1 MQTLVPYID
10 ENIPLP
16 ANAAE
21 ALPELTPAQ
30 ELNMRVKTIKLIS
43 DLTGQPII
51 PTEQDKDEA
60 EEMAKKMM
68 EDPDVRPEYSL
79 HSDEFTAYLSG
90 LVYRSNGAIVKELA
104 DLKNY
109 VINKLVYEI
118 EHTKDNKI
126 KMQAVAKLG
135 EVDGVDAFKKR
146 SETTHVVK
154 PIEEV
159 EKELMQVLEGIEYSV
174 VGDANTEI
182 NESNPE
188 NYVLIDQNA
197 ADNA

>member
-21 ALPELTPAQ
+21 ALPDLTPAE
-30 ELNMRVKTIKLIS
+30 ELSMRVRTIKLIS
-43 DLTGQPII
+43 DLTGQPIV
-51 PTEQDKDEA
+51 PTDKDKDEA
-60 EEMAKKMM
+60 EVMAKKMM
-68 EDPDVRPEYSL
+68 EDPEARPEYAL

-109 VINKLVYEI
+109 VINKLVYEV
-118 EHTKDNKI
+118 EHSQVSKERI
-126 KMQAVAKLG
+126 QALTKLG
-135 EVDGVDAFKKR
+135 EIDGVDAFKR
-146 SETTHVVK
+146 RTETTHVIK

-159 EKELMQVLEGIEYSV
+159 EKELLSVLEGIEYSV
-174 VGDANTEI
+174 VGDKTDDI
-182 NESNPE
+182 NPDDYLLS
-188 NYVLIDQNA
+188 DQNA
-197 ADNA
+197 ATDA

>member
-1 MQTLVPYID
+1 MQTLVPYIED
-10 ENIPLP
+10 NVPLP

-21 ALPELTPAQ
+21 ALPDLTPAE
-30 ELNMRVKTIKLIS
+30 ELNMRVRTIKLVS

-51 PTEQDKDEA
+51 PTDEEKDAA
-60 EEMAKKMM
+60 EEMARKMM
-68 EDPDVRPEYSL
+68 EDPDARPEYAL

-90 LVYRSNGAIVKELA
+90 LVYRSNGAIVKELS

-118 EHTKDNKI
+118 EHTKDNKL

-135 EVDGVDAFKKR
+135 EIDGVDAFKR
-146 SETTHVVK
+146 RTETTHLVK

-159 EKELMQVLEGIEYSV
+159 EKELLQVLEGIEYSV
-174 VGDANTEI
+174 VDDNNGDI
-182 NESNPE
+182 NPDDYLLPDETASTDP
-188 NYVLIDQNA
+188 
-197 ADNA
+197 

>member
-1 MQTLVPYID
+1 MQTLVPYIED
-10 ENIPLP
+10 NIALP

-21 ALPELTPAQ
+21 ALPDLTPAE
-30 ELNMRVKTIKLIS
+30 ELSMRVRTIKLVS

-51 PTEQDKDEA
+51 PTDEEKDAA
-60 EEMAKKMM
+60 EEMARKMM
-68 EDPDVRPEYSL
+68 EDPDMRPEYAL

-90 LVYRSNGAIVKELA
+90 LVYRSNGAIVKELS

-118 EHTKDNKI
+118 EHTKDNKL

-135 EVDGVDAFKKR
+135 EIDGVDAFKR
-146 SETTHVVK
+146 RTETTHIVK

-159 EKELMQVLEGIEYSV
+159 EKELLQVLEGIEYSV
-174 VGDANTEI
+174 VDDNNGDI
-182 NESNPE
+182 NPDDYLLPDETAPTNS
-188 NYVLIDQNA
+188 
-197 ADNA
+197 

>member
-16 ANAAE
+16 ANAVE

>member
-1 MQTLVPYID
+1 MQTLVPYIED
-10 ENIPLP
+10 TIALP

-21 ALPELTPAQ
+21 ALPDLTPAE
-30 ELNMRVKTIKLIS
+30 ELNMRVRTIKLVS

-51 PTEQDKDEA
+51 PTDEEKDAA
-60 EEMAKKMM
+60 EEMARKMM
-68 EDPDVRPEYSL
+68 EDPDMRPEYAL

-90 LVYRSNGAIVKELA
+90 LVYRSNGAIVKELS

-118 EHTKDNKI
+118 EHTKDTKV

-135 EVDGVDAFKKR
+135 EIDGVDAFKR
-146 SETTHVVK
+146 RTETTHIVK

-159 EKELMQVLEGIEYSV
+159 EKELLQVLEGIEYSV
-174 VGDANTEI
+174 VDDNNGDI
-182 NESNPE
+182 NPDDYLLPDETTST
-188 NYVLIDQNA
+188 DT
-197 ADNA
+197 

>member
-1 MQTLVPYID
+1 MQTLVPYIED
-10 ENIPLP
+10 NVPLP

-21 ALPELTPAQ
+21 ALPELTPAE
-30 ELNMRVKTIKLIS
+30 ELSMRVRTIKLVS

-51 PTEQDKDEA
+51 PTDEEKDAA
-60 EEMAKKMM
+60 EEMARKMM
-68 EDPDVRPEYSL
+68 EDPDARPEYAL

-90 LVYRSNGAIVKELA
+90 LVYRSNGAIVKELS

-118 EHTKDNKI
+118 EHTKDNKL

-135 EVDGVDAFKKR
+135 EIDGVDAFKR
-146 SETTHVVK
+146 RTETTHLVK

-159 EKELMQVLEGIEYSV
+159 EKELLQVLEGIEYSV
-174 VGDANTEI
+174 VDDNNGDI
-182 NESNPE
+182 NPE
-188 NYVLIDQNA
+188 DYLLPDETAPTNS
-197 ADNA
+197 

>member
-1 MQTLVPYID
+1 MQTLVPYIED
-10 ENIPLP
+10 NVPLP

-21 ALPELTPAQ
+21 ALPELTPAE
-30 ELNMRVKTIKLIS
+30 ELSMRVRTIKLVS

-51 PTEQDKDEA
+51 PTDEEKDAA
-60 EEMAKKMM
+60 EEMARKMM
-68 EDPDVRPEYSL
+68 EDPDARPEYAL

-90 LVYRSNGAIVKELA
+90 LVYRSNGAIVKELS

-118 EHTKDNKI
+118 EHTKDNKL

-135 EVDGVDAFKKR
+135 EIDGVDAFKR
-146 SETTHVVK
+146 RTETTRLVK

-159 EKELMQVLEGIEYSV
+159 EKELLQVLEGIEYSV
-174 VGDANTEI
+174 VDDNNGDI
-182 NESNPE
+182 NPE
-188 NYVLIDQNA
+188 DYLLPDETAPTNS
-197 ADNA
+197 

>member
-1 MQTLVPYID
+1 MQTLVPYIED
-10 ENIPLP
+10 NVPLP

-21 ALPELTPAQ
+21 ALPELTPAE
-30 ELNMRVKTIKLIS
+30 ELSMRVRTIKLVS

-51 PTEQDKDEA
+51 PTDEEKDAA
-60 EEMAKKMM
+60 EEMARKMM
-68 EDPDVRPEYSL
+68 EDPDARPEYAL

-90 LVYRSNGAIVKELA
+90 LVYRSNGAIVKELS

-118 EHTKDNKI
+118 EHTKDNKL

-135 EVDGVDAFKKR
+135 EIDGVDAFKR
-146 SETTHVVK
+146 RTETTHLVK

-159 EKELMQVLEGIEYSV
+159 EKELLQVLEGIEYSV
-174 VGDANTEI
+174 VDDNNGDI
-182 NESNPE
+182 NPE
-188 NYVLIDQNA
+188 DYLLPDETTPTNS
-197 ADNA
+197 

>member
-1 MQTLVPYID
+1 MQTLVPYIE

-30 ELNMRVKTIKLIS
+30 ELNMRVKTIKLVS

-51 PTEQDKDEA
+51 PTDKDKDEA
-60 EEMAKKMM
+60 EVMARKMM

-118 EHTKDNKI
+118 EHTKDNKL
-126 KMQAVAKLG
+126 KMQTVAKLG

-146 SETTHVVK
+146 TETTHVIK

-174 VGDANTEI
+174 IGDKPTENTEP
-182 NESNPE
+182 NPE
-188 NYVLIDQNA
+188 DYLLPDQNA

>member
-21 ALPELTPAQ
+21 ALPDLTPAE
-30 ELNMRVKTIKLIS
+30 ELAMRVRSIKLIS

-51 PTEQDKDEA
+51 PNDEERDAA
-60 EEMAKKMM
+60 EVMAKKMM
-68 EDPDVRPEYSL
+68 EDPDMRPEFAL

-90 LVYRSNGAIVKELA
+90 LVYRANGTIVKELS
-104 DLKNY
+104 DLKMY
-109 VINKLVYEI
+109 VVNHLVYEV
-118 EHTKDNKI
+118 EHNKDKKI
-126 KMQAVAKLG
+126 KMQALTKLG

-146 SETTHVVK
+146 SEVTHQVK

-159 EKELMQVLEGIEYSV
+159 EKELLSVLDGIEYSIV
-174 VGDANTEI
+174 DDKTTEL
-182 NESNPE
+182 NPE
-188 NYVLIDQNA
+188 NYALPDENA
-197 ADNA
+197 ATNA

>member
-1 MQTLVPYID
+1 MQTLVPYIED
-10 ENIPLP
+10 NIALP

-21 ALPELTPAQ
+21 ALPDLTPAE
-30 ELNMRVKTIKLIS
+30 ELNMRVRTIKLVS

-51 PTEQDKDEA
+51 PTDEEKDAA
-60 EEMAKKMM
+60 EEMARKMM
-68 EDPDVRPEYSL
+68 EDPDMRPEYAL

-90 LVYRSNGAIVKELA
+90 LVYRSNGAIVKELS

-118 EHTKDNKI
+118 EHTKDNKL

-135 EVDGVDAFKKR
+135 EIDGVDAFKR
-146 SETTHVVK
+146 RTETTHIVK

-159 EKELMQVLEGIEYSV
+159 EKELLQVLEGIEYSV
-174 VGDANTEI
+174 VDDNNGDI
-182 NESNPE
+182 NPE
-188 NYVLIDQNA
+188 DYLLPDETAPTNS
-197 ADNA
+197 